1 MRDWCAEELR
11 KSLTAHGDNTCQRL
25 SIVDIDMHYEPMR
38 NTSKYASSSGMHLG
52 TESTVWKAVV
62 IQPSSAVRIKVD
74 LPVSIP
80 QLVWEAA
87 VVRRKRTL
95 QTAAYTM
102 ESTRAII
109 DYING
114 QRARYGMD

>member
-1 MRDWCAEELR
+1 MPAI
-11 KSLTAHGDNTCQRL
+11 K
-25 SIVDIDMHYEPMR
+25 DIEMHYEPMR
-38 NTSKYASSSGMHLG
+38 NTSKYASSSGMHVG

-62 IQPSSAVRIKVD
+62 IQPSRAVRIKVD

-102 ESTRAII
+102 ESAVSII
-109 DYING
+109 DYINR
-114 QRARYGMD
+114 QRVRYGLD